1 MSDALFDSLTA
12 DLRPVRRGAVIR
24 RLLSWLLPGMAL
36 SAVMMVVW
44 LDWRWDFPYALTDL
58 IFWLKFGYTSIFT
71 VLALWATERLG
82 RPGGSL
88 RKPLIGIGLLI
99 GALALTAIVQL
110 LMAEPDRMR
119 PLILGYTAI
128 VCPFYILSLSIPILA
143 ATMLV
148 MRRLAPTN
156 LPQAGLAAGLLAGAA
171 SAWVYAFHCGE
182 TGLAFTT
189 IFYTAGISAVALVGW
204 LAGRVLL
211 RWR

>member
-1 MSDALFDSLTA
+1 MSDALLDSLTA
-12 DLRPVRRGAVIR
+12 DLRPVRQGAMTR
-24 RLLSWLLPGMAL
+24 RIVTWLVPAMAL
-36 SAVMMVVW
+36 SAIIMVLW
-44 LDWRWDFPYALTDL
+44 LDWRWDFPYALTDP

-71 VLALWATERLG
+71 ILALWATQRLG
-82 RPGGSL
+82 RPGGSM
-88 RKPLIGIGLLI
+88 RKPLIGIGVLI

-110 LMAEPDRMR
+110 AMAEPDRVR
-119 PLILGYTAI
+119 PLVMGYTAI
-128 VCPFYILSLSIPILA
+128 VCPLYILSLSVPILG
-143 ATMLV
+143 ATMLL

-204 LAGRVLL
+204 LTGPFLL